1 VVVLEVVVVLDVV
14 VVVDEVVVLEEVVV
28 GGKVVVV
35 VVVDVLVVD
44 ELVVDDLTTTVLAE
58 MVVGVTEL
66 ELELELDVLGAELD
80 ELSLGASVE
89 LTPAPA
95 TELVDP
101 ESPLAATDDVVVVA
115 FGSNWLSFG
124 NSLTTFS
131 AETAGSDL
139 TSFSESVTFVL
150 TVSSPLAATVFSVTI
165 VAVNVVTTAEPSL
178 TTICA

>member
-1 VVVLEVVVVLDVV
+1 VVVLDVV
-14 VVVDEVVVLEEVVV
+14 VVLDEVVVVLEDVVV

-66 ELELELDVLGAELD
+66 ELELELELDVLGAELD

-89 LTPAPA
+89 LTPALA

-101 ESPLAATDDVVVVA
+101 ESPLAAAATDDVVVVA

-124 NSLTTFS
+124 NSLTMFS